1 MSEVKRRLDAEEAR
15 IADLERSVGI
25 GHNMPPGPT
34 PYEAA
39 RDKINELY
47 EESSLWLD
55 GQPIASQEQADGLA
69 ALLRL
74 MQDAAKRA
82 EDARK
87 AEVKPLDEAKAA
99 IQARYAPLI
108 GDTKAGKGKAV
119 RAIDSMKA
127 AHTAWLVK
135 LDQAKREAA
144 RKAREEADRQARE
157 AQEAVRAA
165 DRANIVEMEAAE
177 RRIAEAK
184 AAEAAASKAER
195 DKAGAKGFAGR
206 GVGLRTTY
214 EPEVADVREAC
225 RHYFATRPEAFA
237 AVCLQ
242 LAREDFRR
250 GLREV
255 PGIRCVERKTAV

>member
-1 MSEVKRRLDAEEAR
+1 MSQPAR
-15 IADLERSVGI
+15 GI
-25 GHNMPPGPT
+25 GDNRPPEPINPEPT
-34 PYEAA
+34 PFDVA
-39 RDKINELY
+39 RDKIDQLY
-47 EESSLWLD
+47 EEAALWLD

-119 RAIDSMKA
+119 RAIDAMKTA
-127 AHTAWLVK
+127 QTAWLVH
-135 LDQAKREAA
+135 LDKQKQEAA
-144 RKAREEADRQARE
+144 RKAREEAEQKARE
-157 AQEAVRAA
+157 AQESIRAA

-177 RRIAEAK
+177 RRIAEAR
-184 AAEAAASKAER
+184 AAADAAARAER

-214 EPEVADVREAC
+214 EPEVADVRAAC
-225 RHYFATRPEAFA
+225 RHYFVTRPEAFA

-242 LAREDFRR
+242 LAKEDFRR
-250 GLREV
+250 GLRDV